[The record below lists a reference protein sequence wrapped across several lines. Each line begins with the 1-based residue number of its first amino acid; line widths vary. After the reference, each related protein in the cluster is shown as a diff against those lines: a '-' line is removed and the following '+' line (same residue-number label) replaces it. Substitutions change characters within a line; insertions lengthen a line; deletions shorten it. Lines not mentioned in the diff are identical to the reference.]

1 MYDIAHNLFSIRV
14 SSQGVEMRITRT
26 DNITF
31 TGYSFKLKKL
41 YREGKLPKDLVD
53 IGGNKL
59 TNKNLSG
66 DHAIPRSK
74 GGKTT
79 DSNMMLA
86 TKQFNSLRGN
96 RPLRE
101 VTTIDNLIK
110 WVNQYIELEPIEGF
124 DFRQYVRGIL
134 NIIEGNNV

>member
-1 MYDIAHNLFSIRV
+1 ML
-14 SSQGVEMRITRT
+14 ITKT

-31 TGYSFKLKKL
+31 IGYSFKLKKL
-41 YREGKLPKDLVD
+41 YKQGKLPKDLVD
-53 IGGNKL
+53 MGGNRI
-59 TNKNLSG
+59 TQRNLSG

-79 DSNMMLA
+79 DENMMLA

-110 WVNQYIELEPIEGF
+110 WVNQYIQLEPIDGF
-124 DFRQYVRGIL
+124 DFKKYVVGIL
-134 NIIEGNNV
+134 KIFERG

>member
-1 MYDIAHNLFSIRV
+1 MSINN
-14 SSQGVEMRITRT
+14 I

-31 TGYSFKLKKL
+31 TGYSFKLKTL
-41 YREGKLPKDLVD
+41 YKQGKLPKDLVD

-74 GGKTT
+74 GGKNTEA
-79 DSNMMLA
+79 NMMLA
-86 TKQFNSLRGN
+86 TKQFNNMRGN

-101 VTTIDNLIK
+101 VVSMDNLIK
-110 WVNQYIELEPIEGF
+110 WVNQYINLEEIDGF
-124 DFRQYVRGIL
+124 NFQKYVKNIL
-134 NIIEGNNV
+134 KIIEGNYD